1 MWAEPAPL
9 YAVELHMT
17 VWQVDVLLDALDLL
31 LDGGPELPA
40 FVVAD
45 LDQLKADVVVE
56 RSRLM

>member
-17 VWQVDVLLDALDLL
+17 VRQVDVLLDALDLL

-45 LDQLKADVVVE
+45 LDQLKADLALE
-56 RSRLM
+56 RSRLI

>member
-1 MWAEPAPL
+1 
-9 YAVELHMT
+9 MT
-17 VWQVDVLLDALDLL
+17 VRQVDVLLDALDLL